1 MSVGRHLVEL
11 NFGRFYEPYQG
22 PANDKTF
29 FCHKCEN
36 QGSKEMRCL
45 TRNEWFFGW
54 CVISIENEKYSGNEK
69 ERERERLER
78 KIGQLQIK

>member
-11 NFGRFYEPYQG
+11 NFGRSYEPYQG

-36 QGSKEMRCL
+36 L
-45 TRNEWFFGW
+45 TRGAKK
-54 CVISIENEKYSGNEK
+54 CVVWQGTNDSLDGV
-69 ERERERLER
+69 
-78 KIGQLQIK
+78 